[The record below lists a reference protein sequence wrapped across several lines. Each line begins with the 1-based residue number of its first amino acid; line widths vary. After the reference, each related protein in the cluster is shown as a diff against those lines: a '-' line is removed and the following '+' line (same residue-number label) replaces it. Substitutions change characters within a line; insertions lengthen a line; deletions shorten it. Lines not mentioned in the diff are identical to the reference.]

1 MRYCSR
7 CGNALSV
14 GASFCHCCGAELK
27 NLVPEVEEAPVAAP
41 VSEVVAEPVVEVAAP
56 IVEEATPATEVVA
69 EPAAQEP
76 AAAEIVPVDAPRH
89 NTQELKEEKEFL
101 DITHRLLRWE
111 RKAWSIS
118 GKFNLIF
125 GIVFAAYCTLIGL
138 SMSISSLA
146 SDEAVPSV
154 VGLVLILVYGVV
166 FGGLIISMGIVS
178 LKIVGKIP
186 QYTDTLYKDFSATYK
201 RCSSVGMIVLC
212 AIVNM
217 IPMAFYLINFAR
229 MKNCQGIIDR
239 ILTRQGV
246 K

>member
-27 NLVPEVEEAPVAAP
+27 NLVPEVAEAP
-41 VSEVVAEPVVEVAAP
+41 VAEPVVEVAAP
-56 IVEEATPATEVVA
+56 IVEEAAPATEVVA

-125 GIVFAAYCTLIGL
+125 GIVFAAYFGLFGLIPTITGFATDTVEAAVIGL
-138 SMSISSLA
+138 VMAI
-146 SDEAVPSV
+146 
-154 VGLVLILVYGVV
+154 GYGWII
-166 FGGLIISMGIVS
+166 GGSFIAMGIVS

-212 AIVNM
+212 AIVNT
-217 IPMAFYLINFAR
+217 IPIAFYLINFAR